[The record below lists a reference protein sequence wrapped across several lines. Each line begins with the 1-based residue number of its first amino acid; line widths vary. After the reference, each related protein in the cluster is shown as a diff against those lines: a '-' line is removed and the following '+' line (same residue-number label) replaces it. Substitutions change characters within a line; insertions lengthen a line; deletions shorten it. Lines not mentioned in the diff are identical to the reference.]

1 MRQRILLVTARPER
15 AALIERA
22 LAGAKNTVVA
32 CIQSDD
38 DIGLYVR
45 ESRPDAVI
53 VEVEEPT
60 TGLLQQVQ
68 RLLTDHPLPI
78 AVFADRSD
86 NDSLRVAMRAG
97 VGAFVVDGFRPS
109 RVTTILEAACLRFSE
124 IQALRRERDRAMIQL
139 TEHKTVE
146 HAKNILIRQHGLSGD
161 SAQQTLRDQAS
172 DSGQELV
179 GAAREVIAVEE
190 QRIQDRAAASLRRY
204 AERK

>member
-1 MRQRILLVTARPER
+1 MRLRILLVTARPER

-22 LAGAKNTVVA
+22 LAGAKNAVVA

-53 VEVEEPT
+53 VEVEEPNA
-60 TGLLQQVQ
+60 GLLQQLQ
-68 RLLTDHPLPI
+68 RLLTEQPLPV

-109 RVTTILEAACLRFSE
+109 RVTTVLEAACLRFSE
-124 IQALRRERDRAMIQL
+124 IQALRRERDRAVFQL

-146 HAKNILIRQHGLSGD
+146 HAKNILIRQRGLSDD
-161 SAQQTLRDQAS
+161 SAQKSLRDQAS
-172 DSGQELV
+172 DSGQGLV

-190 QRIQDRAAASLRRY
+190 QRIQDRATASLRRY

>member
-1 MRQRILLVTARPER
+1 MRLRILLVTARPER

-22 LAGAKNTVVA
+22 LAGAKNAVAA
-32 CIQSDD
+32 CIQPDD

-53 VEVEEPT
+53 IEVEEPT
-60 TGLLQQVQ
+60 AGLLQQLQ
-68 RLLTDHPLPI
+68 RLLTEQPLPV

-86 NDSLRVAMRAG
+86 NDSLRAAMRAG
-97 VGAFVVDGFRPS
+97 VGTFVVDGFRPG
-109 RVTTILEAACLRFSE
+109 RVAMVLEAACLRFSE
-124 IQALRRERDRAMIQL
+124 IQALRRERDRAVSQL
-139 TEHKTVE
+139 TERRTVE
-146 HAKNILIRQHGLSGD
+146 HAKNILIRQHGLSDD

-172 DSGQELV
+172 DSGQELA

-190 QRIQDRAAASLRRY
+190 QRIQDRATASLRRY